1 MPEQAEWVGDTLPA
15 TKHTGGDDDDYSYA
29 WTVTPVGQ
37 HSATPAQVV
46 DVRTADQKFTAAI
59 AALQTTV
66 NLLAETVRD
75 QGVENR
81 KLTERV
87 AHMETWVHKLLNPN
101 GDE

>member
-1 MPEQAEWVGDTLPA
+1 MPEQAEWVGNTLPKA
-15 TKHTGGDDDDYSYA
+15 QHPSGDDDDYGYA

-37 HSATPAQVV
+37 HTATPTQVV
-46 DVRTADQKFTAAI
+46 DCRTSTEKTDAKIST
-59 AALQTTV
+59 LQTTV

-87 AHMETWVHKLLNPN
+87 AHLEAWVHKLLNPN